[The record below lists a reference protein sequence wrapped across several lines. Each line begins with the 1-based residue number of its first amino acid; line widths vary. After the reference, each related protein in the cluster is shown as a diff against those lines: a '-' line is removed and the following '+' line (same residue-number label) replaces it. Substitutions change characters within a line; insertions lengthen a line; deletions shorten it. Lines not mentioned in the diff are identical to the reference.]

1 MNKDSTIIRSLPPK
15 QLILEDGT
23 LGYRPDI
30 DSLRAVAILLVLIFH
45 AFPERLPG
53 GFIGVDVFF
62 VISGFL
68 ISSII
73 FKNLEKNQ
81 FNYLHF
87 YARRI
92 KRIFPALIVTLI
104 GCYTIGWCLLFAN
117 EYKQLG
123 KHIASGA
130 FFISNFTL
138 WNEAGYFDQSALTK
152 PLLHLWS
159 LAIEE
164 QFYIFWPLLIS
175 FLWKRKYNLFI
186 LTVFIVLSFIT
197 NIIYIKTNSVAGF
210 YSPLSRFWELL
221 IGGFLAYFKLYQPN
235 YFARQANFQSILGV
249 TFIAIS
255 ALLLNQEKTFPGF
268 WALLPTMGTFLIIS
282 GGPKAW
288 INHTILKN
296 KILVWIGLISFPI
309 YLIHWPLL
317 SFARIMTGNSLKWEI
332 RLFICL
338 ISVLGAWSIYC
349 FIEKPV
355 RYNLH
360 KKPITI
366 SLALLLILSGTLG
379 FITYRYNGFHFRFP
393 PLMNEIN
400 NYADYDYRTVYREGS
415 CFLKPNQS
423 YDAFKTKSCTIGNP
437 KYKSIFLW
445 GDSHAAHLYPGLK
458 EQLKMTKSIT
468 QLTASA
474 CPPILGLNKSD
485 RPHCKKINDF
495 VFQRIKEEKPNEV
508 ILAARWN
515 AYDWQKVAITIKQL
529 QLLGITNITLIGP
542 VPSWI
547 DNLPSLLLN
556 NIRKNR
562 LKTLPERLVLEVDL
576 HAQELDKKLFLF
588 AKEQEINYISPIKI
602 LCNQKGCL
610 TTARAGKKKE
620 LMTWDEAHLTSTGSR
635 MLVAHFPDS
644 LRY

>member
-1 MNKDSTIIRSLPPK
+1 MNKDSTIIRSLPSK
-15 QLILEDGT
+15 QLILENGA

-30 DSLRAVAILLVLIFH
+30 DSLRAIAILLVLIFH

-73 FKNLEKNQ
+73 FKNLENNQ
-81 FNYLHF
+81 FSYLHF

-104 GCYTIGWCLLFAN
+104 GCYIIGWSLLFAN

-138 WNEAGYFDQSALTK
+138 WNEAGYFDQSAATK

-164 QFYIFWPLLIS
+164 QFYIFWPLLIT

-186 LTVFIVLSFIT
+186 LIAFIVLSFLT
-197 NIIYIKTNSVAGF
+197 NLIYIQTNSVAGF

-221 IGGFLAYFKLYQPN
+221 MGGILAYFKPHQPN
-235 YFARQANFQSILGV
+235 YFTKQANLQSMLGLTLIV
-249 TFIAIS
+249 VS
-255 ALLLNQEKTFPGF
+255 ALLLNQEKSFPGF

-288 INHTILKN
+288 INQTILKN
-296 KILVWIGLISFPI
+296 KILVGIGLISFPI

-338 ISVLGAWSIYC
+338 ISVLGAWCIYF
-349 FIEKPV
+349 FIEKPI
-355 RYNLH
+355 RYNLY
-360 KKPITI
+360 KKPLTI
-366 SLALLLILSGTLG
+366 SLVLCIILSGTLG
-379 FITYRYNGFHFRFP
+379 FITYKYDGFHFRFP
-393 PLMNEIN
+393 ALMNEIN

-415 CFLKPNQS
+415 CFLKPNQN
-423 YDAFKTKSCTIGNP
+423 YNAFKTKSCTIGHS
-437 KYKSIFLW
+437 KYNSIFLW

-458 EQLKMTKSIT
+458 EQLKMTSSMT

-474 CPPILGLNKSD
+474 CPPILGMNKSD

-495 VFQRIKEEKPNEV
+495 VFQRIQKEKPNEV
-508 ILAARWN
+508 ILAARWT
-515 AYDWQKVAITIKQL
+515 AYDWQKVEFTIKQL
-529 QLLGITNITLIGP
+529 HLIGIKKITLIGP
-542 VPSWI
+542 IPNWI
-547 DNLPSLLLN
+547 DTLPTLLLN

-562 LKTLPERLVLEVDL
+562 LSTIPERLALEVDL
-576 HAQELDKKLFLF
+576 HPQELDKKLLLL
-588 AKEQEINYISPIKI
+588 ARAQHINYISPIKI
-602 LCNQKGCL
+602 LCNPKGCL
-610 TTARAGKKKE
+610 TTASADKKKE

-635 MLVAHFPDS
+635 MLVAHFFNDPHA
-644 LRY
+644 

>member
-1 MNKDSTIIRSLPPK
+1 M
-15 QLILEDGT
+15 
-23 LGYRPDI
+23 GYRPDI
-30 DSLRAVAILLVLIFH
+30 DSLRAIAILFVLIFH
-45 AFPERLPG
+45 AFPEHLPG

-81 FNYLHF
+81 FNYVQF

-104 GCYTIGWCLLFAN
+104 GCYIIGWYLLFAN

-138 WNEAGYFDQSALTK
+138 WNETGYFDQSAATK

-175 FLWKRKYNLFI
+175 FLWKRKYNHLI
-186 LTVFIVLSFIT
+186 LIVFIVLSFIT
-197 NIIYIKTNSVAGF
+197 NLIYIKTNSVAGF

-221 IGGFLAYFKLYQPN
+221 IGGVLAYFKLYQPH
-235 YFARQANFQSILGV
+235 YFAKQANIQSVIGV
-249 TFIAIS
+249 SLIATS
-255 ALLLNQEKTFPGF
+255 ALLLNHEKSFPGF
-268 WALLPTMGTFLIIS
+268 WALLPTIGTFLLIS

-288 INHTILKN
+288 INRTILKN
-296 KILVWIGLISFPI
+296 KILVWIGLISFPM

-317 SFARIMTGNSLKWEI
+317 SFARIMTGNSLKWEA
-332 RLFICL
+332 RFLICL

-349 FIEKPV
+349 FIEKPL
-355 RYNLH
+355 RYNLY

-366 SLALLLILSGTLG
+366 SLALLVILSGTLG

-393 PLMNEIN
+393 SLMNEIN

-415 CFLKPNQS
+415 CFLKPNQN
-423 YDAFKTKSCTIGNP
+423 YTTFNTKSCTIGNSQ
-437 KYKSIFLW
+437 YKSIFLW

-458 EQLKMTKSIT
+458 EQLKTTQSIT

-474 CPPILGLNKSD
+474 CPPILGMDKSD
-485 RPHCKKINDF
+485 RPHCKEINDF
-495 VFQRIKEEKPNEV
+495 VFQRIKKEKPNEV
-508 ILAARWN
+508 ILAARWA
-515 AYDWQKVAITIKQL
+515 AYDWQKVSFTIKQL
-529 QLLGITNITLIGP
+529 QLIGITKITLIGP

-547 DNLPSLLLN
+547 DTLPSLLLN

-562 LKTLPERLVLEVDL
+562 LRAIPERLVLEVDL
-576 HAQELDKKLFLF
+576 HAQELDKKLFLL
-588 AKEQEINYISPIKI
+588 AKEQQINYISPIKI
-602 LCNQKGCL
+602 LCNQEGCL
-610 TTARAGKKKE
+610 TTAIAGKKRE
-620 LMTWDEAHLTSTGSR
+620 LLTWDEAHLTSTGSR
-635 MLVAHFPDS
+635 MLVAHFNGNPHQ
-644 LRY
+644 